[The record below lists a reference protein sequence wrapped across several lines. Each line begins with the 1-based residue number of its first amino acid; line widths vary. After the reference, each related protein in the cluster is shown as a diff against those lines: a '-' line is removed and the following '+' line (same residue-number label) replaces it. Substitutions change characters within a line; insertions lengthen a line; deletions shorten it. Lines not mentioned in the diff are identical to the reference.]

1 MVPALLASPY
11 GIVLVWL
18 PSGPLRTVLAWF
30 LVVGLL
36 GLSVLLAVANHYAN
50 RDD

>member
-1 MVPALLASPY
+1 VVAALLASPY
-11 GIVLVWL
+11 GIVLVSV
-18 PSGPLRTVLAWF
+18 PGGPVRTVLAWF

-36 GLSVLLAVANHYAN
+36 GLSVLLAVAHHYAN